1 MKSYFDMTDL
11 EKLKE
16 LKSTLQEAASAENAR
31 LRMDHWVTEMP
42 TKHFCD
48 SACCIMGY
56 QAIKE
61 VMKTDPSQKP
71 YEPSVSVIASDMSE
85 QNSLFTSIWYTSSEG
100 RRREAKNT
108 GLFSRRELN
117 SLNHLNTDFPNF
129 NDAIEYLNACIEKM
143 EPSHENT

>member
-16 LKSTLQEAASAENAR
+16 LRSTLQEAASAEGAQ
-31 LRMDHWVTEMP
+31 LDMGEWVTEMP
-42 TKHFCD
+42 TEHFCN

-61 VMKTDPSQKP
+61 VMKSSSQ
-71 YEPSVSVIASDMSE
+71 EPQLTAVSHIASDLAE
-85 QNSLFTSIWYTSSEG
+85 HTSLLSSIWLGSSDS
-100 RRREAKNT
+100 RWRKAKAT

-117 SLNHLNTDFPNF
+117 SLNHLNTNFPSF
-129 NDAIEYLNACIEKM
+129 NDAIEYINACIAKM
-143 EPSHENT
+143 EPSNENT